1 MAMNFLDRADRSYPR
16 VLWCIRVD
24 GRGVKDPVHR
34 CKQASAIE
42 KTLVEGE
49 EEFLYA
55 TFSAFRVEETNW
67 TESIYQIVLSAA
79 LDNLS
84 DLKNLPLAPWY

>member
-49 EEFLYA
+49 DEFLYA